1 MKKTFT
7 SQPHSP
13 IRAVLLILLTLA
25 FQVTMAQ
32 DFDFEQ
38 DVELNVV
45 MEAENYTEYIA
56 PGLDEW
62 LFTQE
67 PQNYSGEGAMLDVSD
82 GPFPSAAEALEG
94 SPMLIYSI
102 YFYETG
108 PHYIWARA
116 AYSADNRGGTDSYH
130 AGLDVGIP
138 ESGTFLNFE
147 ETFGDTIEGN
157 WMWINWSNPIGG
169 QAYVDVGS
177 VGVHELVLYIRE
189 NGFSIDKIVLT
200 PIPYE
205 DGLGFGPP
213 ADTIAETRPATG
225 LLRAE
230 LDPEALSF
238 YPNPAGEQIELR
250 IRNGAGSMNRIGFYD
265 ITGKL
270 VRSVPADQMSSL
282 QIDLGDLSSGVYY
295 LKLEQN
301 GKIVSV
307 QKLLKL

>member
-1 MKKTFT
+1 MKKNFT
-7 SQPHSP
+7 SLQHSP
-13 IRAVLLILLTLA
+13 IRAVLLMMLTLA
-25 FQVTMAQ
+25 FQLTMAQ

-45 MEAENYTEYIA
+45 MEAENFTENL
-56 PGLDEW
+56 PNGFNEW

-67 PQNYSGEGAMLDVSD
+67 PENYSGEGAMLAVADN
-82 GPFPSAAEALEG
+82 PFATAADALEG

-147 ETFGDTIEGN
+147 ETFGDTIEGT
-157 WMWINWSNPIGG
+157 WKWIMWSNPVGG
-169 QAYVDVGS
+169 QAYVEVGS

-189 NGFSIDKIVLT
+189 NGFSIDKVVLT

-205 DGLGFGPP
+205 DGLGYGPP

-225 LLRAE
+225 LLKAE

-238 YPNPAGEQIELR
+238 YPNPAGEQIQLR
-250 IRNGAGSMNRIGFYD
+250 IRNGAGSMNRIGLYD

-270 VRSVPADQMSSL
+270 VRSIPADQMSSL
-282 QIDLGDLSSGVYY
+282 RIDVGDLHSGVYY
-295 LKLEQN
+295 MKLEQN

-307 QKLLKL
+307 QKMLKL

>member
-1 MKKTFT
+1 MKKIFT
-7 SQPHSP
+7 QHWQSP
-13 IRAVLLILLTLA
+13 ARAVLMILLAIT
-25 FQVTMAQ
+25 FQVSMAQ
-32 DFDFEQ
+32 DYDFEQ

-62 LFTQE
+62 LQTQE
-67 PQNYSGEGAMLDVSD
+67 PANYSGEGGMLAVSS
-82 GPFPSAAEALEG
+82 GPFATAEDAMAS

-130 AGLDVGIP
+130 AGLDESIP

-147 ETFGDTIEGN
+147 ETFGDTVEGN

-177 VGVHELVLYIRE
+177 VGVHEFVVYIRE
-189 NGFSIDKIVLT
+189 NGLSIDKFVLT
-200 PIPYE
+200 PIPYD
-205 DGLGFGPP
+205 DGFGFGPP
-213 ADTIAETRPATG
+213 ADTIAETTPATG
-225 LLRAE
+225 LIRAE
-230 LDPEALSF
+230 LDPDALSF
-238 YPNPAGEQIELR
+238 FPNPAGEQIQVR
-250 IRNGAGSMNRIGFYD
+250 IGNGGGAMNRIGFYD

-270 VRSVPADQMSSL
+270 VRSVPADRMNSIR
-282 QIDLGDLSSGVYY
+282 IDVGDLNSGVYY

-301 GKIVSV
+301 GSITSV
-307 QKLLKL
+307 QKMLKL

>member
-1 MKKTFT
+1 MKKNSTYRLITPF
-7 SQPHSP
+7 
-13 IRAVLLILLTLA
+13 RAVLLILLTVT
-25 FQVTMAQ
+25 FQISMAQ
-32 DFDFEQ
+32 DYDFEQ

-45 MEAENYTEYIA
+45 MEAENFTENI
-56 PGLDEW
+56 PNGFDEW

-67 PQNYSGEGAMLDVSD
+67 PENYSGEGAMLAVSD
-82 GPFPSAAEALEG
+82 GPFATAAEALEG
-94 SPMLIYSI
+94 SPMLIYTV

-116 AYSADNRGGTDSYH
+116 AYSADNKGGTDSYH

-147 ETFGDTIEGN
+147 ETFGDSIQGN
-157 WMWINWSNPIGG
+157 WMWINWSNPTGG

-177 VGVHELVLYIRE
+177 VGVHEFVVYIRE

-200 PIPYE
+200 PIAYD

-213 ADTIAETRPATG
+213 ADTIAETRAATG
-225 LLRAE
+225 LFRAE
-230 LDPEALSF
+230 LDPDALSIF
-238 YPNPAGEQIELR
+238 PNPAGEQIQVRLR
-250 IRNGAGSMNRIGFYD
+250 DGTGSMNRIGFYD

-270 VRSVPADQMSSL
+270 VRSVRADQMNAL
-282 QIDLGDLSSGVYY
+282 HIDVGDLNPGVYY
-295 LKLEQN
+295 MKLEQN
-301 GKIVSV
+301 GKITSV